1 MTVKRF
7 EPATRKRMLIEAAI
21 EAARQPGGWSRLTR
35 ESIAKQAECSDG
47 LISRYLGDMANV
59 RKVIMRVAVKREIR
73 EIIAQS
79 IAAHDGYTIKSEL
92 RQRSISSLLG

>member
-1 MTVKRF
+1 
-7 EPATRKRMLIEAAI
+7 MLIEAAI

-59 RKVIMRVAVKREIR
+59 RKVIMRVAVKREIT
-73 EIIAQS
+73 EIIVQS
-79 IAAHDGYTIKSEL
+79 LAAHDGYAIKKWLPSEL